1 MARFHG
7 LEVSSPDLVV
17 VTDLR
22 FSGGT
27 ASALI
32 ADIMAFRAGGATI
45 GLLPVTSGFFANS
58 MEEANSQVLKLTDLD
73 GVTLLDPE
81 TEITTKTVFF
91 HHPLTF
97 FHGVSERVKINAET
111 SVVVAHHPPFRGDG
125 SLEYD
130 PIATN
135 RVINKTFGVTPLW
148 APVSGVIRRH
158 LRSFLPLIR
167 MTSKD
172 WVNIF
177 DAVCWQSQRPVF
189 EPIHT
194 ANWRPTIGRHGRPD
208 VLKWPDTPEDIT
220 APLHL
225 SNNEWQT
232 RVMGC
237 PAQTLTKAGVDLR
250 GWDILA
256 FNQEPVDRFLDSLDV
271 FSYFYSARWVEA
283 FGRTMV
289 EAMLME
295 RPCVLDLRL
304 QETFGELAQ
313 YCHPAEAPALL
324 ERLRHNP
331 QATRAR
337 AKEVRHL
344 VIEQYSDIAM
354 PQRLNALQHDS
365 GTISRK
371 GPVLASPVLTL
382 RKTVGLSRRLRSE
395 RSKQLES

>member
-1 MARFHG
+1 MAQLHG
-7 LEVSSPDLVV
+7 LKMSSPDITVI
-17 VTDLR
+17 TDLR

-32 ADIMAFRAGGATI
+32 ADVMAFRTAGATV
-45 GLLPVTSGFFANS
+45 GLLPVTSGFFSNP
-58 MEEANSQVLKLTDLD
+58 MEAKNSQVLELTDLN
-73 GVTLLDPE
+73 GVTLLSPK
-81 TEITTKTVFF
+81 TEIRTKTAFF

-97 FHGVSERVKINAET
+97 YHGVTERLKINADI

-135 RVINKTFGVTPLW
+135 RTISRSFGVTPLW

-167 MTSKD
+167 MTSQD

-177 DAVCWQSQRPVF
+177 DETQWRSKRPVF
-189 EPIHT
+189 EPTHPT
-194 ANWRPTIGRHGRPD
+194 DWCPTIGRHGRSD
-208 VLKWPDTPEDIT
+208 VLKWPDTAENIT
-220 APLHL
+220 APLRP
-225 SNNEWQT
+225 SNADWQT

-237 PAQTLTKAGVDLR
+237 PVQLLTEAGADLTD
-250 GWDILA
+250 WNVLS

-271 FSYFYSARWVEA
+271 FSYFYSTRWVEA

-295 RPCVLDLRL
+295 RPCVLDPRL

-313 YCHPAEAPALL
+313 YCQPTEAPALMDK
-324 ERLRHNP
+324 LRQDP

-337 AKEVRHL
+337 AKEVRRMT
-344 VIEQYSDIAM
+344 IQRYSGIAM
-354 PQRLNALQHDS
+354 PQRLNALQHDQ

-371 GPVLASPVLTL
+371 GSVLASPLVTL
-382 RKTVGLSRRLRSE
+382 RKTIGLSRRRRSDQSM
-395 RSKQLES
+395 RLEG